1 MDPKLFADKWRGKLV
16 REWRSFWDSDT
27 GASWKSLMRASVDL
41 ENTEIKGLIGWL
53 ETGWEER
60 ESLDLH
66 VVREW
71 LSCMTGACLPY
82 VQL

>member
-1 MDPKLFADKWRGKLV
+1 
-16 REWRSFWDSDT
+16 
-27 GASWKSLMRASVDL
+27 MRASVDL

-53 ETGWEER
+53 ETGWEEL